1 MEDKVSNKPNPE
13 QVRLIFKDTYNFYLK
28 WKDIKSED
36 DFNQMWAAAKEINR
50 NHGDCEL
57 CRNILINLCSNIKQ
71 EFKERS
77 ENKNG

>member
-1 MEDKVSNKPNPE
+1 
-13 QVRLIFKDTYNFYLK
+13 
-28 WKDIKSED
+28 
-36 DFNQMWAAAKEINR
+36 MWAAAKEINR
-50 NHGDCEL
+50 KHGDCEL